1 MKAST
6 INRRPGQLISRQARR
21 GRAIAAVWRRP
32 GTGLAVARPGCGM
45 PGRRARRK
53 SPDRPPG
60 RPSSPGPPVPPSRL
74 MTCSATLP
82 GRRRRN
88 STERSVVHRESRKN
102 YFPRSSA
109 TRRRRSRRG
118 LTYHRMISVRPIHHH
133 LRRNNL
139 AMNYQGLRAVFGL
152 EPDKTRIF
160 SITCFRL
167 RGGST
172 VIHRERHSGHPW
184 RWIQCSAGIG
194 PHGAVAVGTVVRRAS
209 RSLSLFRWRWD

>member
-1 MKAST
+1 VA
-6 INRRPGQLISRQARR
+6 RQLPRSGGGR
-21 GRAIAAVWRRP
+21 GRVGYGEAWPRD
-32 GTGLAVARPGCGM
+32 ARP
-45 PGRRARRK
+45 P
-53 SPDRPPG
+53 RPPEEPG
-60 RPSSPGPPVPPSRL
+60 PALGPPSSVGPPVPPSRL
-74 MTCSATLP
+74 MTCSARLP

-88 STERSVVHRESRKN
+88 STERSVVYRESRKN
-102 YFPRSSA
+102 YFPRSWA
-109 TRRRRSRRG
+109 ARRRRPRRG
-118 LTYHRMISVRPIHHH
+118 PSYHRTISIWPIRHH

-184 RWIQCSAGIG
+184 RWIECSAGIG

-209 RSLSLFRWRWD
+209 RSLSLSRWRWD